1 MERKPDIKVTFHLY
15 GKDEV
20 KEDEKIYARR
30 GYASSG
36 YRPQHKIEENKL
48 ADGIHEYEQEK
59 VKPGENA
66 EGTITFLSPEN
77 YPHSLWIDKKID
89 IQEGERI
96 IGYAIIKEIFNKSLE
111 KREDKII
118 CKCES
123 TLTLED
129 LQEASE
135 HIPSIYINLL
145 FGMSI
150 IAIIIATIA
159 NLLYGKTLLWWIEY
173 FCICELTLAI
183 TLKIKLKEYVKSLY
197 ENEQKKSPI
206 DSKYIN
212 EFYDN
217 YFIRSSEHITRKIEY
232 SKIKKTIET
241 TTNFYL
247 QYDNMTFI
255 IQKSKCDSKTID
267 FIREKTQNNYN
278 NKIKEKESNKTKKT
292 KHSKNKKL
300 IKSLMIIL
308 FIATLLSLYGGLV
321 TSALIT
327 EGKPTADF
335 AQNIWVFWL
344 WLPIPLLSI
353 VLGFKYKK
361 EGIKCTKNI
370 IAGFIMAFLLLIY
383 GSFSLLPSFEVD
395 YKEIYQ
401 YSNILNIEL
410 PKDGKL
416 ISYDVDYEEDF
427 GTVTIYQSNYEDND
441 ISELEEQI
449 KNSKNWLSGN
459 ELKSELKVFI
469 PAMMPIADYRYF
481 SIYNKTTNEYNTMP
495 KETGKYKIYVMM
507 LDKVNK
513 QLEINEFEYS
523 YTN

>member
-1 MERKPDIKVTFHLY
+1 
-15 GKDEV
+15 
-20 KEDEKIYARR
+20 
-30 GYASSG
+30 
-36 YRPQHKIEENKL
+36 
-48 ADGIHEYEQEK
+48 
-59 VKPGENA
+59 
-66 EGTITFLSPEN
+66 
-77 YPHSLWIDKKID
+77 
-89 IQEGERI
+89 
-96 IGYAIIKEIFNKSLE
+96 
-111 KREDKII
+111 
-118 CKCES
+118 
-123 TLTLED
+123 
-129 LQEASE
+129 
-135 HIPSIYINLL
+135 
-145 FGMSI
+145 
-150 IAIIIATIA
+150 
-159 NLLYGKTLLWWIEY
+159 
-173 FCICELTLAI
+173 
-183 TLKIKLKEYVKSLY
+183 
-197 ENEQKKSPI
+197 
-206 DSKYIN
+206 
-212 EFYDN
+212 
-217 YFIRSSEHITRKIEY
+217 
-232 SKIKKTIET
+232 
-241 TTNFYL
+241 
-247 QYDNMTFI
+247 MTFI

-292 KHSKNKKL
+292 KKSKNTKL

-335 AQNIWVFWL
+335 AQNTWVFWL

-449 KNSKNWLSGN
+449 KNSQNWLSGN